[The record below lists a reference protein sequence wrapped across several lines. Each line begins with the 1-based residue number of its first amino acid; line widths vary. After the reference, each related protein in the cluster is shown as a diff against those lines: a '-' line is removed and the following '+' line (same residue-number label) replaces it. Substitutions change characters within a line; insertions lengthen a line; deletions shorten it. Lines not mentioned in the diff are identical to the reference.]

1 VLGDGGKQS
10 DGGGVRAADT
20 VLSVL
25 EAVAWAGEPIGVT
38 QVANALGSPKG
49 AIFRHLQTLVDR
61 GYLVQDPDTNRYRL
75 GSKAFL
81 IAHLAPPA
89 WDLARVLEPPMR
101 EARDATGLAV
111 VLSTPAP
118 AGGALVLAAL
128 HGTRPIEIGVRP
140 GSELA
145 PHASAQGKVFLA
157 HGALPVPDALPRFTA
172 RTIADPNALARELAA
187 VRRDGHATAPE
198 EILLGVNALAA
209 PVRDHRGAVAAAVA
223 LVGSIQ
229 HIAAP
234 PDEELVRVVRAMAAM
249 GSMLLGGS
257 GTTPRIG
264 RERGGCAGPGDG

>member
-1 VLGDGGKQS
+1 LGEGGRQS
-10 DGGGVRAADT
+10 DSGGVRAADT

-25 EAVAWAGEPIGVT
+25 EAVAWAGEPTGVT
-38 QVANALGSPKG
+38 QIANALRSPKG

-61 GYLVQDPDTNRYRL
+61 GYLLQDPDTNRYRL

-111 VLSTPAP
+111 VLRTPAP
-118 AGGALVLAAL
+118 VGALVLAAL
-128 HGTRPIEIGVRP
+128 QGTRPIEIGVRP

-157 HGALPVPDALPRFTA
+157 YGVLPMPDALPRFTA
-172 RTIADPNALARELAA
+172 RTVADADALARELAA

-209 PVRDHRGAVAAAVA
+209 PVRDHSGAVVAAVA

-234 PDEELVRVVRAMAAM
+234 PDEGLVRVVRTAAAK
-249 GSMLLGGS
+249 GSMLLGGR
-257 GTTPRIG
+257 TTSCTSRQ
-264 RERGGCAGPGDG
+264 EGGCDGLGSS